1 MTYLTGHASP
11 HFTWAELGVTSATR
25 TVHRDAMGVLASTI
39 LEPIRA
45 HVGGP
50 VRVNRPDLGLLG
62 RGWRASQ
69 GIGSA
74 TSQHLVGQA
83 VDLDIDGDLV
93 AAQKRDRPRR
103 VVAGQLGL
111 RDRPQAEGRQTIQ
124 QQATFSAEGAVS
136 GEAGE
141 SSNGDQAG
149 WHLLQ
154 DDAGMVGHRLARDG

>member
-93 AAQKRDRPRR
+93 ALFRWLAFDSRLPFGQCIIEKRRTAHWSWIHVSLGVPYREIGKCGQVLCSPDGTTYQR
-103 VVAGQLGL
+103 VT
-111 RDRPQAEGRQTIQ
+111 R
-124 QQATFSAEGAVS
+124 ATA
-136 GEAGE
+136 
-141 SSNGDQAG
+141 
-149 WHLLQ
+149 L
-154 DDAGMVGHRLARDG
+154 